1 MARALW
7 TWRVAPLF
15 SSPPYYLR
23 PSAGPGPRP
32 MRETY
37 RQRFQRHLGLG
48 LPPVNRN
55 FGPQNALFRKK
66 SKSAPSR
73 GGCWPPA
80 IPVVVVS
87 ARLTY
92 VCRCVAF
99 FIAFLRCALSR

>member
-15 SSPPYYLR
+15 SSPPYYLK

-37 RQRFQRHLGLG
+37 RQRFQCHLGLG

-55 FGPQNALFRKK
+55 SGPQTPSFRKK
-66 SKSAPSR
+66 VEICPFAR
-73 GGCWPPA
+73 GLLAAGD
-80 IPVVVVS
+80 S
-87 ARLTY
+87 GR
-92 VCRCVAF
+92 R
-99 FIAFLRCALSR
+99 R